1 MEIRIRRMNEE
12 DVPAARALDMACF
25 SLPWPESAYHFEVS
39 KNPDSLPLV
48 MEVLDDQGK
57 WGLVG
62 LMVIW
67 LILDEAHIGTIAI
80 DTDYRRKGLARRLLG
95 EGLLLSHE
103 KGAVAAYLEVRR
115 GNLAAQALYH
125 QFGFTI
131 EGVRL
136 RYYQDNH
143 EDALLLTLK
152 PMNIDLI
159 KSLIEMWT
167 EEPWSPPSC

>member
-1 MEIRIRRMNEE
+1 MSE
-12 DVPAARALDMACF
+12 DDVQAAHALDVACF

-39 KNPDSLPLV
+39 RNPDSLPLV
-48 MEVLDDQGK
+48 IEVKAVQGE
-57 WGLVG
+57 WRLAG

-67 LILDEAHIGTIAI
+67 LILDEAHIGTLAI
-80 DTDYRRKGLARRLLG
+80 GSDYRRMGLARKLLG

-103 KGAVAAYLEVRR
+103 KGALAAYLEVRR

-136 RYYQDNH
+136 HYYKDNQ
-143 EDALLLTLK
+143 EDALLLTLT
-152 PMNIDLI
+152 PIDIDLI
-159 KSLIEMWT
+159 KSFI
-167 EEPWSPPSC
+167 

>member
-1 MEIRIRRMNEE
+1 MTED
-12 DVPAARALDMACF
+12 DVPAAHAMDVACF
-25 SLPWPESAYHFEVS
+25 SLPWPVSAYHFEVS
-39 KNPDSLPLV
+39 INPDSLPLV
-48 MEVLDDQGK
+48 IEIRGDQGE
-57 WGLVG
+57 WRLAG

-80 DTDYRRKGLARRLLG
+80 GVDYRRMGLARKLLR
-95 EGLLLSHE
+95 EGLLMSHD

-131 EGVRL
+131 EGVRS
-136 RYYQDNH
+136 RYYKDNQ

-152 PMNIDLI
+152 PMDIDLI
-159 KSLIEMWT
+159 KTLI
-167 EEPWSPPSC
+167 